1 MGRCSCP
8 HWAMEVDD
16 NALNHEAVLN
26 FLSGF
31 MEPRLTALSRFYQQL
46 QPKPRLNDLEALS
59 GFTQMLTLISVW
71 TLTFVQT
78 NVLLSPVPFGR
89 WESVGSRSSAS
100 MSCCSPILCRWKR
113 QVLRPSLPWPCA
125 STLLFPVAYCDL
137 LKSELWRLK
146 DKKQISCLH
155 FL

>member
-8 HWAMEVDD
+8 QWAMEVDD

-26 FLSGF
+26 FGF
-31 MEPRLTALSRFYQQL
+31 MEPRLTVLSRFYQQL
-46 QPKPRLNDLEALS
+46 QPKPRLKDLESLA

-78 NVLLSPVPFGR
+78 NVLLPPVPFGS
-89 WESVGSRSSAS
+89 WESVSRRSSAC
-100 MSCCSPILCRWKR
+100 MSCCSPVLWKWER
-113 QVLRPSLPWPCA
+113 QVLRPGLPWPCA

-137 LKSELWRLK
+137 LKYELWRLK
-146 DKKQISCLH
+146 NKK
-155 FL
+155 